1 MTKEIMI
8 TPPAAIPTITKLYLD
23 FSQGKKF
30 LIRVA
35 EITIKNIGTTS
46 GMNISFNDC
55 KILISKYFNKMKK
68 YKEAESTKANNLK
81 RANAFNP
88 NKPYVSTTPPK
99 KIPMGLL
106 Y

>member
-1 MTKEIMI
+1 M
-8 TPPAAIPTITKLYLD
+8 
-23 FSQGKKF
+23 
-30 LIRVA
+30 A
-35 EITIKNIGTTS
+35 EITITNAGSTS
-46 GMNISFNDC
+46 GINISFNDC

-68 YKEAESTKANNLK
+68 YKEAERTKANNLK

-88 NKPYVSTTPPK
+88 KKPYVSTTPPK